1 MILKSSAKANDD
13 VKYLKGLIRFIEF
26 SFAFL
31 LLILFTPIFLI
42 VAICIKME
50 TKGPVF
56 FKQKRGGY
64 KGRHFTIYK
73 FRTMYHDSDK
83 EDEPVG
89 LLSFD
94 DRITKVGNILRKT
107 SIDELPQILNILLGD
122 MSFVGP
128 RPTLTSQTDSY
139 NEYQKL
145 RLEVKPGVTGLA
157 QISGRNELTWDEK
170 IKIDIEY
177 IRRKSIR
184 LDLYILLQTFY
195 RVIKAEGVYRKPTK

>member
-1 MILKSSAKANDD
+1 MILNSAAKTKDD
-13 VKYLKGLIRFIEF
+13 MKYTKGLMRLIEF

-42 VAICIKME
+42 TAICIRVE
-50 TKGPVF
+50 SKGPIF
-56 FKQKRGGY
+56 FKQTRGGY
-64 KGRHFTIYK
+64 KGKHFIIYK
-73 FRTMYHDSDK
+73 FRTMYHDIEKESEDRAVLPSDAR
-83 EDEPVG
+83 V
-89 LLSFD
+89 
-94 DRITKVGNILRKT
+94 TKVGNILRKT

-128 RPTLTSQTDSY
+128 RPTLASQTDNY
-139 NEYQKL
+139 NDYQKL

-170 IKIDIEY
+170 IKIDIDY
-177 IRRKSIR
+177 IKRKSIR

-195 RVIKAEGVYRKPTK
+195 RVIKAEGVYRNPPQ